1 MTDRPNLQI
10 EVQEDL
16 RRIVV
21 TLPHTSYEMR
31 FGLIARGLCPL
42 SGFGRNDPKAPI
54 TSHEFTIMAKAAA
67 IEKARELGWPTE
79 GEARQRTWQPMKRW

>member
-1 MTDRPNLQI
+1 MTDRPKLQI

-54 TSHEFTIMAKAAA
+54 TSHEFTIMPRLPQLRRRASWAGLWKAKHA
-67 IEKARELGWPTE
+67 KGS
-79 GEARQRTWQPMKRW
+79 GNQ